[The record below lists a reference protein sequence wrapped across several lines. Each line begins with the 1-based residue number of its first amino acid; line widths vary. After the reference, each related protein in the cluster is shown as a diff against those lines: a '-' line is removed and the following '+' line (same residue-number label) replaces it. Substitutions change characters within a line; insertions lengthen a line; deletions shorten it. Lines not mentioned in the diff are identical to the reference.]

1 MLSIQR
7 SVPSLVM
14 TPQHLT
20 PMQIAA
26 FIDRSMPRAD
36 RAEAELHLSGCD
48 RCREELAACAQISA
62 NVPSQSRRHVPWRF
76 AGVAAAA
83 AAVLV
88 ALVVRP
94 TVSRDER
101 GSSRERTSST
111 ETSRIAT
118 LRPAPDAG
126 ISRSMLSFA
135 WRADEHSTGYRVIIT
150 SDKGEPVWTAD
161 VDSTRITPPDSVDL
175 GIGARYFW
183 RVETLHADGSA
194 AQSPTNAFHIVAE

>member
-1 MLSIQR
+1 MLAIHR
-7 SVPSLVM
+7 SALSLVM

-20 PMQIAA
+20 PLQIAA
-26 FIDRSMPRAD
+26 FIDRSMSRAD

-48 RCREELAACAQISA
+48 RCREELAACAQLSA
-62 NVPSQSRRHVPWRF
+62 NVPAQSRRHIPWRF
-76 AGVAAAA
+76 VGVVA

-101 GSSRERTSST
+101 GSSRERTSSA

-161 VDSTRITPPDSVDL
+161 VDSTQITPPDSVIL
-175 GIGARYFW
+175 GVGARYFW

-194 AQSPTNAFHIVAE
+194 AQSPTTAFHIVAE